1 MELDY
6 RKTFEIEII
15 NEFQS
20 AIHSKILNFVLN
32 NEFDKSD
39 SKNLQTNLLNQLSNM
54 NQINLFK
61 LSLEELETYHEYL
74 RAIKKYADS
83 ITWKI
88 IPQFYIS
95 GQHQIEK
102 VTEDKKGSLL
112 RSERSLTNVRRQ
124 YLLEKVKE
132 DEIKASYSDGI
143 LKLILPKDSNK
154 ETKKS
159 IPID

>member
-1 MELDY
+1 MLNKIQPRNSDTY
-6 RKTFEIEII
+6 SMTPFDFFED
-15 NEFQS
+15 FS
-20 AIHSKILNFVLN
+20 R
-32 NEFDKSD
+32 
-39 SKNLQTNLLNQLSNM
+39 
-54 NQINLFK
+54 NLFNDFK
-61 LSLEELETYHEYL
+61 SNLIKTDIHETDNEYL
-74 RAIKKYADS
+74 VEAELPG
-83 ITWKI
+83 
-88 IPQFYIS
+88 IPKENIQVTYEDGVLTIS